1 MLNFWGIM
9 VLVGVILAL
18 LGAMILALSSNSSA
32 RSIAWIFLVF
42 GLIIFVIGILGSYY
56 LLKATTKT
64 IAGDK
69 AYRKRELESTE
80 GDASAVGQRIT
91 LANASA

>member
-1 MLNFWGIM
+1 
-9 VLVGVILAL
+9 
-18 LGAMILALSSNSSA
+18 
-32 RSIAWIFLVF
+32 
-42 GLIIFVIGILGSYY
+42 VIGILGSYY